1 MPLNRTLHHD
11 PPRALRLG
19 LCLLAA
25 TALIATH
32 AGAGAQPSETA
43 PFTEADPASPPQFGA
58 LAFTADGSFTAV
70 WKQASK
76 DAAEAKVETDCKR
89 LGRGACE
96 VVGFRQELC
105 AAIASYRI
113 SKKLAAT
120 YAGGGVT
127 RADAKRSAL
136 ERCNGDARA
145 RRTCRVR
152 AVVCGDGR

>member
-1 MPLNRTLHHD
+1 MPLNPTSHHD
-11 PPRALRLG
+11 PARALRRG
-19 LCLLAA
+19 MCLLAA
-25 TALIATH
+25 TGLIAIH
-32 AGAGAQPSETA
+32 GGAGAQPSETV
-43 PFTEADPASPPQFGA
+43 PFTEADPAAAPQFGA

-76 DAAEAKVETDCKR
+76 DEAEDKVETDCKE

-105 AAIASYRI
+105 AAIASFRT